1 MTLSARTEADIVA
14 THRRELKAVK
24 SALNAVMAENARLRT
39 DIASLLDWPPLHL
52 DTLRDVI
59 AVAQALELDADATP
73 ARRYGDHARAADQ
86 PLPHEPLER
95 ERFALEMYFWH
106 LRRCNETAAAH
117 SVIGRQVTPVG
128 PRPKPPARREDD

>member
-24 SALNAVMAENARLRT
+24 KALAAVMAENARYRADLV
-39 DIASLLDWPPLHL
+39 ALLDWPPLHL

-59 AVAQALELDADATP
+59 AVGQALELAADSTP

-95 ERFALEMYFWH
+95 ERFALEMWSWQ

-117 SVIGRQVTPVG
+117 SVIGRQVTPAG
-128 PRPKPPARREDD
+128 PRPKPPARRDEG